1 MRTNIDYLV
10 LGNYLL
16 AKEDQKQLEKDTDWK
31 KEFALD

>member
-16 AKEDQKQLEKDTDWK
+16 AKDDQKPLQEDTNWK

>member
-16 AKEDQKQLEKDTDWK
+16 SKEDQKPLEKAVNWK
-31 KEFALD
+31 KEFVLD